1 MNFFL
6 ENPLAKVPSWYTLST
21 RINLYKKIWTYTFLN
36 SCTLFDAFYVKC
48 TLEMEKKYITPGGND
63 DETYLHFNKKSYHI
77 ETKGEKLKSEK
88 NITIS
93 VDFFFFLRRESN
105 TTMFAQET
113 YYSFEYKWSLMSL
126 NFYENIRR
134 KAQ

>member
-1 MNFFL
+1 MNL
-6 ENPLAKVPSWYTLST
+6 H
-21 RINLYKKIWTYTFLN
+21 
-36 SCTLFDAFYVKC
+36 LFQLGVMLLDAFYVKC
-48 TLEMEKKYITPGGND
+48 TLEMKKNITPGGND
-63 DETYLHFNKKSYHI
+63 DETYLHFNKKSYLI

-88 NITIS
+88 KITIS
-93 VDFFFFLRRESN
+93 VDFFLFFAESN